1 MEQTQQRQ
9 PYKMADMFYLDL
21 FRCLHEHR
29 VRYLLVGGLAMNLH
43 GVPRMTMDVDIV
55 LALDNPNL
63 DAFMAC
69 ARKLGLKPQAPVPLE
84 SLKDPVK
91 RKEWIETKHMIAFAL
106 NAPQASGATV
116 DVLIKH
122 PLDMDSAFAAAV
134 TRDVDGV
141 QVLLCGISDMIALK
155 QNTGRQQDTA
165 DVEHL
170 RRIQSDRQR

>member
-1 MEQTQQRQ
+1 
-9 PYKMADMFYLDL
+9 MFYIDL

-29 VRYLLVGGLAMNLH
+29 VRYLLVDGLAMNLH

-84 SLKDPVK
+84 SLKDPVQ
-91 RKEWIETKHMIAFAL
+91 REEWINTKNMIAFSL
-106 NAPQASGATV
+106 HSPDPSGATV
-116 DVLIKH
+116 DVLIRH
-122 PLDMDSAFAAAV
+122 SLNMDAAFAAAV
-134 TRDVDGV
+134 QRDVGGV
-141 QVLLCGISDMIALK
+141 PVLLCAVKDMITLK
-155 QNTGRQQDTA
+155 QGTGRKQDQA

-170 RRIQSDRQR
+170 RRIQQGGNRD